1 MTVKAR
7 SRLSKSGYSAVAGW
21 AKHPQTRVAATEFKA
36 EFGDLAASLW
46 NEAGEVDEGP
56 MAFVVRL
63 CMTVYPSTRVIGASP
78 DLAEALD
85 PAQAMAAVDARA
97 TSDIREL
104 ALSASQ
110 MASATKVVDVA
121 ASVVAQLQS
130 NGVPIDSK
138 HFPNVLAFLQLA
150 LCAEPADWDLS
161 GGELARRIV
170 TGAPVL
176 FSDDGRSMVLS
187 DHASTRDTK
196 DADSIRVNE
205 IRGPRRLPAPYAG
218 GSKNR
223 ATTKVDRRRVALN
236 EVVRKFPSVN
246 SPSRI
251 IASFRTGSRD
261 TPGGFFRDLL
271 GVGPWECPSPRT
283 LRGDFEAIRSSLPD

>member
-1 MTVKAR
+1 MTVEAR

-21 AKHPQTRVAATEFKA
+21 VKHPEVRIAAAEFKA
-36 EFGDLAASLW
+36 GFGGLD
-46 NEAGEVDEGP
+46 VDEDTQT
-56 MAFVVRL
+56 FVVRL
-63 CMTVYPSTRVIGASP
+63 CMTVYRPTRVIGASP

-85 PAQAMAAVDARA
+85 PAQAMMEVDAEA
-97 TSDIREL
+97 ASVTREL
-104 ALSASQ
+104 TLSASQ
-110 MASATKVVDVA
+110 MASATKLVDVA

-130 NGVPIDSK
+130 NGVPIDSE
-138 HFPNVLAFLQLA
+138 HAPDVLAFLQLA
-150 LCAEPADWDLS
+150 LCAGPADWDLS
-161 GGELARRIV
+161 GGELASRLV
-170 TGAPVL
+170 TGGPVL
-176 FSDDGRSMVLS
+176 FTDDGRSMVLS
-187 DHASTRDTK
+187 DYASTRDTK
-196 DADSIRVNE
+196 DGDSIRVNE

-218 GSKNR
+218 GLQSR

-271 GVGPWECPSPRT
+271 GVGPWECPCART
-283 LRGDFEAIRSSLPD
+283 LRSDFAAIRSSLPD